1 MIELAEGWVLNGRII
16 DAKTSRPLRGAE
28 ALWESPETAAIPAGY
43 RQDRSD
49 GEGNFSLRGL
59 PPGDLQIRLS
69 SPGYISEGVKVSKL
83 R

>member
-1 MIELAEGWVLNGRII
+1 MISEVRPGQDLLIELAEGWVLNGRIV

-28 ALWESPETAAIPAGY
+28 ALWESPETSAIPAGY

-59 PPGDLQIRLS
+59 PPGDLQILS
-69 SPGYISEGVKVSKL
+69 LIHI
-83 R
+83 